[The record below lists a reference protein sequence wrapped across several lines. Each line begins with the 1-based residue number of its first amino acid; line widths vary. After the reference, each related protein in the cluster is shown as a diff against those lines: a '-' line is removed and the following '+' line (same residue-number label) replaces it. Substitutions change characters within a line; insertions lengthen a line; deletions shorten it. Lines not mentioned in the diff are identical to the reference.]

1 MPSPVHGH
9 DVIAM
14 IRESQTAYTRET
26 LIDAIGARFGATTKF
41 FTCSADGMTAGELV
55 DFLASRGKF
64 MAQGDGFTVD
74 PSRVCQH

>member
-1 MPSPVHGH
+1 MSSPVHGH

-26 LIDAIGARFGATTKF
+26 LIEAITAHFGSTTRF
-41 FTCSADGMTAGELV
+41 FTCSAEGMTAGELV

-74 PSRVCQH
+74 PAQLCQH